1 MNHEDKRANVCVCGA
16 RRHRHRSSSH
26 LIYSRSTIL
35 SGPIYCLQISA
46 GLLSAERTSRIEKK
60 DELVDLQE
68 LTWNAPAYEQ
78 L

>member
-16 RRHRHRSSSH
+16 SRHRRRC

-46 GLLSAERTSRIEKK
+46 GLMSAAQTNRMEKK
-60 DELVDLQE
+60 DVLEDLRE
-68 LTWNAPAYEQ
+68 LTWNAPA
-78 L
+78 